1 MRIYADFLI
10 FVKTLHKKQTDEMMR
25 IFIKVILLQEAEIE
39 GQLFIFEKCKSHDVM
54 DPGKESHLPTN

>member
-1 MRIYADFLI
+1 
-10 FVKTLHKKQTDEMMR
+10 MMK
-25 IFIKVILLQEAEIE
+25 IFIKVILLQEAEIV